1 MKICKNCDK
10 EFEEKTK
17 RAVFCSDSCRV
28 GFYQK
33 QKRLKEKKP
42 IIAAKLWIEK
52 NISKAAV
59 WFFLITLFMYSIP
72 YVFTKGMRIYTDYR
86 VEWQN
91 EKLEEL
97 EKTVSELGNKPR
109 LIEENQRLKY
119 HLRVLLNV
127 DNGWMS
133 GEAIREYKVKV
144 LQKDE
149 KLIE

>member
-1 MKICKNCDK
+1 MIQCKNCG
-10 EFEEKTK
+10 ETFEPKTK

-28 GFYQK
+28 SFYQK

-42 IIAAKLWIEK
+42 IKAVPIWIQK

-59 WFFLITLFMYSIP
+59 WFFLIVLFMFSIP
-72 YVFTKGMRIYTDYR
+72 YVFDKGMRIYTDYR

-119 HLRVLLNV
+119 HLKVLLNV